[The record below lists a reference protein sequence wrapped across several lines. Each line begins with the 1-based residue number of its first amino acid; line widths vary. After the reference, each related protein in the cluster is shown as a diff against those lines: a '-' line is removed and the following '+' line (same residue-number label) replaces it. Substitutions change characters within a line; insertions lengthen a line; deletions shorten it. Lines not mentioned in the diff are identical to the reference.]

1 MHHHVH
7 KNGET
12 IVNIMYVQLLPRLK
26 TVLLLSADDDDV
38 LFVSINLNA
47 QGMCVCVC
55 GGGGGGRIERK
66 S

>member
-1 MHHHVH
+1 MHYHVY

-26 TVLLLSADDDDV
+26 TVLLLSADDDDDDDDDVV

-47 QGMCVCVC
+47 
-55 GGGGGGRIERK
+55 
-66 S
+66 